1 MDMNGEYRISAP
13 RSRVWEALNDPEI
26 LKQCIPGCEEIQKQS
41 DTEMTAKVVAKV
53 GPVKA
58 KFAGKVTLSD
68 IDAPNGYTITGE
80 GSGGAAGFGK
90 GGAKVN
96 LVEDGPDTVLSYTAH
111 AQVGGK
117 LAQIGSRLID
127 GTARKM
133 ADDFFAKFTQVV
145 GQPAEPVAETERD
158 IGTRCR
164 GAGAAGAGRRDCGA
178 GAAAAAPPSDAA
190 RAEPPVFLSS
200 ETAAVP
206 PPSPTPSAGPTV
218 APTAPAEHRAKPWAT
233 THGLDTPD
241 HRGSGDPAVVVHLKS
256 ALMRCSIL
264 ISVNLSLMPPGWLDL
279 SRRLS

>member
-26 LKQCIPGCEEIQKQS
+26 LKQCIPGCEEIEKQS

-58 KFAGKVTLSD
+58 KFGGKVTLSD

-96 LVEDGPDTVLSYTAH
+96 LVEDGSDTVLSYTAH

-145 GQPAEPVAETERD
+145 GQPVEAAAET
-158 IGTRCR
+158 GVVSAS
-164 GAGAAGAGRRDCGA
+164 GAVEPAQPTLAAEAAGA
-178 GAAAAAPPSDAA
+178 GAAAAAPPGNTA

-206 PPSPTPSAGPTV
+206 PPSPAQSPTPSAGPTV
-218 APTAPAEHRAKPWAT
+218 ASTGQPSVEQSR
-233 THGLDTPD
+233 GLQPMVWI
-241 HRGSGDPAVVVHLKS
+241 PLIIVVVG
-256 ALMRCSIL
+256 IL
-264 ISVNLSLMPPGWLDL
+264 LWSFT
-279 SRRLS
+279 

>member
-1 MDMNGEYRISAP
+1 MDMTGEYRISAP

-26 LKQCIPGCEEIQKQS
+26 LKQCIPGCEEIEKQS
-41 DTEMTAKVVAKV
+41 DTEMTAKVIAKV

-68 IDAPNGYTITGE
+68 IDPPNGYTITGE

-96 LVEDGPDTVLSYTAH
+96 LVEDAADTVLTYTAH

-133 ADDFFAKFTQVV
+133 ADEFFARFTRVV
-145 GQPAEPVAETERD
+145 GQPPEAVADTGVISPSGAVETAQPSLAAEPAD
-158 IGTRCR
+158 
-164 GAGAAGAGRRDCGA
+164 
-178 GAAAAAPPSDAA
+178 AAAAPSVEAPLIQPAA
-190 RAEPPVFLSS
+190 TLSS

-206 PPSPTPSAGPTV
+206 PPSLTPSPAPSPRPTV
-218 APTAPAEHRAKPWAT
+218 APSAPASVGQSR
-233 THGLDTPD
+233 GLQPMVWI
-241 HRGSGDPAVVVHLKS
+241 PLIIVLVA
-256 ALMRCSIL
+256 IL
-264 ISVNLSLMPPGWLDL
+264 LWSFT
-279 SRRLS
+279 

>member
-1 MDMNGEYRISAP
+1 MDMTGEYRISAP

-41 DTEMTAKVVAKV
+41 DTEMTAKVTAKV

-68 IDAPNGYTITGE
+68 INPPNGYTITGE

-96 LVEDGPDTVLSYTAH
+96 LADAGPDTVLTYTAH

-133 ADDFFAKFTQVV
+133 ADDFFAKFTEVV
-145 GQPAEPVAETERD
+145 GRPADAPVAEPAVIEASR
-158 IGTRCR
+158 
-164 GAGAAGAGRRDCGA
+164 AEASPVVESPAASASPAVEDTLVQP
-178 GAAAAAPPSDAA
+178 AAA
-190 RAEPPVFLSS
+190 LSS

-206 PPSPTPSAGPTV
+206 PP
-218 APTAPAEHRAKPWAT
+218 APARTEAPAPAT
-233 THGLDTPD
+233 AEQSRGLQPMIWIPLVIVMV
-241 HRGSGDPAVVVHLKS
+241 G
-256 ALMRCSIL
+256 ALL
-264 ISVNLSLMPPGWLDL
+264 WVFT
-279 SRRLS
+279 

>member
-1 MDMNGEYRISAP
+1 MDMIGEYRISAP

-26 LKQCIPGCEEIQKQS
+26 LKQCIPGCEEIEKQS

-58 KFAGKVTLSD
+58 KFGGKVTLSD
-68 IDAPNGYTITGE
+68 IDPPNGYTITGE

-127 GTARKM
+127 SAARKM

-145 GQPAEPVAETERD
+145 GQPAEPVPAETVAETEMVSAS
-158 IGTRCR
+158 GTIEPVEPAQPTLAAET
-164 GAGAAGAGRRDCGA
+164 AGVGA
-178 GAAAAAPPSDAA
+178 GAAAAPPGEPAK
-190 RAEPPVFLSS
+190 AEPPVFLSS
-200 ETAAVP
+200 EAAAVP
-206 PPSPTPSAGPTV
+206 PPSPTPTRGPTV
-218 APTAPAEHRAKPWAT
+218 APGTLASTEKSR
-233 THGLDTPD
+233 GLQPMVWI
-241 HRGSGDPAVVVHLKS
+241 PLIIVVV
-256 ALMRCSIL
+256 AIL
-264 ISVNLSLMPPGWLDL
+264 LWAFT
-279 SRRLS
+279 

>member
-1 MDMNGEYRISAP
+1 MQRRLSVATPRIRVMTSGPLRRIWQGQRDTRKDNMDMTGEYRISAP

-80 GSGGAAGFGK
+80 GRRGAAGFRK
-90 GGAKVN
+90 GGAVVKLN
-96 LVEDGPDTVLSYTAH
+96 PDGDDATLLEYTAH

-133 ADDFFAKFTQVV
+133 
-145 GQPAEPVAETERD
+145 
-158 IGTRCR
+158 
-164 GAGAAGAGRRDCGA
+164 
-178 GAAAAAPPSDAA
+178 
-190 RAEPPVFLSS
+190 
-200 ETAAVP
+200 
-206 PPSPTPSAGPTV
+206 
-218 APTAPAEHRAKPWAT
+218 
-233 THGLDTPD
+233 
-241 HRGSGDPAVVVHLKS
+241 
-256 ALMRCSIL
+256 
-264 ISVNLSLMPPGWLDL
+264 
-279 SRRLS
+279 

>member
-1 MDMNGEYRISAP
+1 MDMTGEYRISAP

-68 IDAPNGYTITGE
+68 IDPPNGYTISGE

-90 GGAKVN
+90 GGAKVS
-96 LVEDGPDTVLSYTAH
+96 LVDDGPDTVLSYTAS

-145 GQPAEPVAETERD
+145 GQPVETAATETGVTSASGAVEAPEPAPQPTSQPVPAATAEP
-158 IGTRCR
+158 
-164 GAGAAGAGRRDCGA
+164 
-178 GAAAAAPPSDAA
+178 PA
-190 RAEPPVFLSS
+190 REAPVFLSS
-200 ETAAVP
+200 ESAAAP
-206 PPSPTPSAGPTV
+206 PPAPSAGPTV
-218 APTAPAEHRAKPWAT
+218 VPTPPASTEQSK
-233 THGLDTPD
+233 GLQPMVWI
-241 HRGSGDPAVVVHLKS
+241 PLIIVVV
-256 ALMRCSIL
+256 AIL
-264 ISVNLSLMPPGWLDL
+264 LWSFT
-279 SRRLS
+279 

>member
-90 GGAKVN
+90 GGAKVD
-96 LVEDGPDTVLSYTAH
+96 LVEDGADTVLSYTAH

-145 GQPAEPVAETERD
+145 GQPAEPVAETDVVSASGAVEPAQPALAAE
-158 IGTRCR
+158 TA
-164 GAGAAGAGRRDCGA
+164 GAGAAT
-178 GAAAAAPPSDAA
+178 AAAPPGEAA

-206 PPSPTPSAGPTV
+206 PPSPTPSPTPSAGPTV
-218 APTAPAEHRAKPWAT
+218 APGAPESVEQSR
-233 THGLDTPD
+233 GLQPMVWI
-241 HRGSGDPAVVVHLKS
+241 PLIIVVV
-256 ALMRCSIL
+256 AIL
-264 ISVNLSLMPPGWLDL
+264 LWSFT
-279 SRRLS
+279 

>member
-96 LVEDGPDTVLSYTAH
+96 LVEDGADTVLSYTAH

-158 IGTRCR
+158 IGIRRCGDWR
-164 GAGAAGAGRRDCGA
+164 SRRWPPRLRA
-178 GAAAAAPPSDAA
+178 LAPLRRRHLQAMRPGLNRPCFSVP
-190 RAEPPVFLSS
+190 RRRPYRRHHPRLPRRQPVRRWLPPVRRASS
-200 ETAAVP
+200 KAV
-206 PPSPTPSAGPTV
+206 GCN
-218 APTAPAEHRAKPWAT
+218 PWF
-233 THGLDTPD
+233 GYP
-241 HRGSGDPAVVVHLKS
+241 
-256 ALMRCSIL
+256 
-264 ISVNLSLMPPGWLDL
+264 
-279 SRRLS
+279 

>member
-68 IDAPNGYTITGE
+68 IDPPNGYTITGE

-145 GQPAEPVAETERD
+145 GQPAEPVAETDVISAPGAVE
-158 IGTRCR
+158 TAQPTLAAETA
-164 GAGAAGAGRRDCGA
+164 GAGAA
-178 GAAAAAPPSDAA
+178 
-190 RAEPPVFLSS
+190 
-200 ETAAVP
+200 
-206 PPSPTPSAGPTV
+206 
-218 APTAPAEHRAKPWAT
+218 
-233 THGLDTPD
+233 
-241 HRGSGDPAVVVHLKS
+241 SG
-256 ALMRCSIL
+256 
-264 ISVNLSLMPPGWLDL
+264 GT
-279 SRRLS
+279 SRRCGQG